1 MSLYLYTRVC
11 VPCGVSYLVIRY
23 DKIKTNSW
31 EGYREKEKQNKQDKF
46 PCTWPSPPKYP
57 AHDWVTDPGI
67 LQGEINPQ

>member
-1 MSLYLYTRVC
+1 MSLSLYTRVC
-11 VPCGVSYLVIRY
+11 VPCVVSYLVIRY

-31 EGYREKEKQNKQDKF
+31 EGYREAEKYNKQDKF
-46 PCTWPSPPKYP
+46 PCTQYP